1 MKFHDVVSAMKLK
14 KFATQID
21 ESVLRD
27 LKKFA
32 AAADR
37 SISGVVTEAVAEYL
51 QRVQVRP
58 AFRNAMDEV
67 LEDNAEL
74 LKRLAK

>member
-1 MKFHDVVSAMKLK
+1 MKAK

-21 ESVLRD
+21 AKVLKD
-27 LKKFA
+27 LKSYVEQN
-32 AAADR
+32 DR

-51 QRVQVRP
+51 QRMKVRP

-67 LEDNAEL
+67 LNDHSEL
-74 LKRLAK
+74 LQRLAK